1 MRTGGLNRVLLALL
15 GLLLLALGGAV
26 LAVGLGA
33 PPPSWWIHTGPHDV
47 LLTKAER
54 THWRGT
60 GWWWPTVIAALAVVV
75 LLALWWLTSVL
86 RRRRLAEILID
97 TGDDESALL
106 RARAMESALAQDAVR
121 QEGVAHAE
129 VLLRGRRTTPTA
141 RVWLQL
147 EPHVDPVTALTEF
160 TAEALTHARQS
171 ARLPSLPAEVR
182 LRAVKH
188 RAERVT

>member
-1 MRTGGLNRVLLALL
+1 MRAGGLNRVLLALA

-33 PPPSWWIHTGPHDV
+33 PPPSWWIHGGPHDV

-54 THWRGT
+54 THWRAA
-60 GWWWPTVIAALAVVV
+60 GWWWPAVIAGLALVVV
-75 LLALWWLTSVL
+75 LSLWWLTSVL
-86 RRRRLAEILID
+86 RRRRLTEILLD

-106 RARAMESALAQDAVR
+106 RARALESALAQDAVR

-129 VLLRGRRTTPTA
+129 ILLRGRRTAPTA

-147 EPHVDPVTALTEF
+147 EPHVDPAAALAGF
-160 TAEALTHARQS
+160 TAEALTRARRS

-182 LRAVKH
+182 LRTAKH

>member
-1 MRTGGLNRVLLALL
+1 MRTGGLNRVLLALV

-60 GWWWPTVIAALAVVV
+60 SWWWPTVVAALAVVV
-75 LLALWWLTSVL
+75 LLTLWWLTTVL
-86 RRRRLAEILID
+86 RRRRLTEIVID
-97 TGDDESALL
+97 TGDDASALL
-106 RARAMESALAQDAVR
+106 RARALESALAQDAVR

-129 VLLRGRRTTPTA
+129 ILLRGRRTTPTA
-141 RVWLQL
+141 RVWLRL
-147 EPHVDPVTALTEF
+147 EPYVDPATALTGF
-160 TAEALTHARQS
+160 TAQALAHARES
-171 ARLPSLPAEVR
+171 AGLPSLPAEVR
-182 LRAVKH
+182 LGSVKH

>member
-1 MRTGGLNRVLLALL
+1 MRRGGLHRVLLALV
-15 GLLLLALGGAV
+15 GLLLFALGGSV

-47 LLTKAER
+47 LLTRAER

-60 GWWWPTVIAALAVVV
+60 GWWWPAVLAGLAIVV
-75 LLALWWLTSVL
+75 LLALWWLTTIL
-86 RRRRLAEILID
+86 RRRRLTEILID
-97 TGDDESALL
+97 TGDGESALL
-106 RARAMESALAQDAVR
+106 RGRALESALAQEAVQ

-129 VLLRGRRTTPTA
+129 IQLRGRRTTPTA

-147 EPHVDPVTALTEF
+147 EPYVDPSTALNDF
-160 TAEALTHARQS
+160 TAQALTRARAS
-171 ARLPSLPAEVR
+171 ARLVSLPAQVR